1 MEILFNTFISEGLM
15 AHLGKWEGLSARL
28 MLTYHGIECASRH
41 VHPQACEI
49 TEDTAEQV
57 KAFML
62 EMLLPHA
69 TYF

>member
-1 MEILFNTFISEGLM
+1 MC
-15 AHLGKWEGLSARL
+15 LG
-28 MLTYHGIECASRH
+28 MFT
-41 VHPQACEI
+41 PACEI

-69 TYF
+69 TYFYMDIQAATWGSN